1 MIELIKEIKACT
13 ICNAFLPNAPK
24 PIISV
29 GAKAKVLIIGQ
40 APGQK
45 VQNTGIPWNDESGKE
60 LRRWLN
66 VSAEQFY
73 NTDLFSIMPMGFC
86 FPGIGKS
93 GDKPPRKECAPAWHQ
108 KVLQELPNVQLIL
121 LIGKYAQD
129 YYLKETAKTNLTEN
143 VRNYQ
148 SHLPKYLPL
157 PHPSPR
163 NRMWMKK
170 NDWFESEIV
179 PMLQSYVQM
188 NITH

>member
-13 ICNAFLPNAPK
+13 ICSAFLPNAPK

-66 VSAEQFY
+66 VSVEQFY

-93 GDKPPRKECAPAWHQ
+93 GDKPPRKECAPTWHQ
-108 KVLQELPNVQLIL
+108 KVLQELPNIQLVL
-121 LIGKYAQD
+121 LIGKYTQD
-129 YYLKETAKTNLTEN
+129 YYLKDTAKTNLTEN

-179 PMLQSYVQM
+179 PMLQLSVQKM
-188 NITH
+188 L